1 LLYSII
7 ERIHTH
13 RKAVCELN
21 KRRLIVGLA
30 TGGSVVGVAA
40 TTGLVML
47 ARLFVEEFS
56 RPHMVIDS
64 NLFTWI
70 LPDPLAEPPAA
81 LQRTLLF
88 HTSDGKL
95 LHGEFWA
102 QPHPAPTVI
111 ICHGYRVSGTTLR
124 PVATLEYHSGYNI
137 MLFDFR
143 GHGDSESVNLS
154 GGNAE
159 VRDLEAVLKVARQQP
174 ETRLGKLILHG
185 FSMGASVALL
195 LPPQLDVA
203 AIIADSPYARLDEI
217 LRRLVHYQLTTGTTS
232 WPPCFRWLRS
242 AIPVLS
248 WAAVAVSRPLF
259 RLRFGHPLI
268 ARPDRHFERQRA
280 SVQAVSS
287 VPTTPILFIHS
298 ADDSLIPVSH
308 AQRLVALAQACQAP
322 IETYYVEHA
331 PHCGAYGSNPGHYVT
346 RLQQFLAQHV
356 ED

>member
-1 LLYSII
+1 MKGFPRWAI
-7 ERIHTH
+7 
-13 RKAVCELN
+13 
-21 KRRLIVGLA
+21 
-30 TGGSVVGVAA
+30 
-40 TTGLVML
+40 GLVSSSAFLSLMVLSALLML
-47 ARLFVEEFS
+47 AWKFVNEFTHS
-56 RPHMVIDS
+56 HVELDE
-64 NLFTWI
+64 NEFTWGM
-70 LPDPLAEPPAA
+70 PEGETEPPDAFRRP
-81 LQRTLLF
+81 LSIRTI
-88 HTSDGKL
+88 DGKL
-95 LHGEFWA
+95 LQGEFWT
-102 QPHPAPTVI
+102 QPHPAPTI
-111 ICHGYRVSGTTLR
+111 ILCHGFRVPRHYLH
-124 PVATLEYHSGYNI
+124 PVAALEYRSGYNI
-137 MLFDFR
+137 LLFDFR
-143 GHGDSESVNLS
+143 GHGQSARAVTS
-154 GGNAE
+154 GGIAE
-159 VRDLEAVLKVARQQP
+159 VRDLEAVLKAARQQP

-217 LRRLVHYQLTTGTTS
+217 LRRLVHYHLTTGTTS

-268 ARPDRHFERQRA
+268 ARPDRRFVRQRA

-287 VPTTPILFIHS
+287 LPTTPILFIHS

-322 IETYYVEHA
+322 IETYFVEHA
-331 PHCGAYGSNPGHYVT
+331 SHCGAYGSNPGRYVT

-356 ED
+356 EN